1 MPAPNDLPPAATAPQ
16 AIGGDVEV
24 LRRLVEGT
32 VRSTGEEFFR
42 SLVRNLSLA
51 LGSPYALVAEFA
63 GSPSRVRTLAYW
75 GKGAFLD
82 DIEYDL
88 AGTPCEDVARGELC
102 HHPDSVQQR
111 FPNDRPL
118 AAMGIESYIGVPLF
132 DGQGEVL
139 GHLAVFDTA
148 PTRDVERG
156 ISILQIFAARA
167 AACSCC
173 RRVTSASMRAS
184 PSAVTRFGCGEIGRS
199 GSSSTASSSSL
210 TNALLMRA
218 P

>member
-75 GKGAFLD
+75 GKGAFLVTTGLMLGD
-82 DIEYDL
+82 AIIFILCLNEHKGNRL
-88 AGTPCEDVARGELC
+88 VLTECKFQEMCHNCAR
-102 HHPDSVQQR
+102 
-111 FPNDRPL
+111 
-118 AAMGIESYIGVPLF
+118 
-132 DGQGEVL
+132 
-139 GHLAVFDTA
+139 T
-148 PTRDVERG
+148 
-156 ISILQIFAARA
+156 
-167 AACSCC
+167 
-173 RRVTSASMRAS
+173 
-184 PSAVTRFGCGEIGRS
+184 
-199 GSSSTASSSSL
+199 
-210 TNALLMRA
+210 
-218 P
+218 

>member
-132 DGQGEVL
+132 DGQREVL

-156 ISILQIFAARA
+156 ISILQPLPAGGNGVYMVPLSMVWPWSSRRPRPGRPA
-167 AACSCC
+167 AALTAPEL
-173 RRVTSASMRAS
+173 VPATQKSAAS
-184 PSAVTRFGCGEIGRS
+184 L
-199 GSSSTASSSSL
+199 GSD
-210 TNALLMRA
+210 
-218 P
+218 